1 MKLTYALIF
10 VSVGLTTFICGV
22 FALYLYYRF
31 YKRYTEQ
38 VANAFEQLRQ
48 RQMIVL
54 DDYYF
59 FQQLGAPGFG
69 YLVSLLAKIL
79 KGERYQIAKNRWI
92 EPEAS
97 NVLRSLYD
105 FTWIKKFYQLIWF
118 IGFLLLVLLLLVIF
132 KR

>member
-38 VANAFEQLRQ
+38 VTNAFEQLRQ

-79 KGERYQIAKNRWI
+79 KGERYQIAKKRWI

-97 NVLRSLYD
+97 NVLLSLYD

>member
-1 MKLTYALIF
+1 MKLTYALIY
-10 VSVGLTTFICGV
+10 VSVGLATFICGV

-31 YKRYTEQ
+31 YKKYTEQ
-38 VANAFEQLRQ
+38 VANAFDQLRQ
-48 RQMIVL
+48 RQMISL

-69 YLVSLLAKIL
+69 YRVSLLAKIL

-97 NVLRSLYD
+97 KFLLSTYD
-105 FTWIKKFYQLIWF
+105 FSWIKKFYQLIWF
-118 IGFLLLVLLLLVIF
+118 IGFLIVVLVFLVIF